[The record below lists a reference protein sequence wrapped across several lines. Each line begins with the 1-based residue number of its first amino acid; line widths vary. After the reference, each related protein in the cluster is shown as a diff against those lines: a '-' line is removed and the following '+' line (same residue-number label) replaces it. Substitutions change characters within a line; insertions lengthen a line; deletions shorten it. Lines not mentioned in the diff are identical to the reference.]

1 MNKIPPKIYTIGGS
15 DANRLMRGEYTQLY
29 KEIKGFTKPT
39 DSRKVLDEQINIATK
54 DVNLDFLQYDL
65 EQVVHRDIS
74 VDASSK
80 YPFLRSSLDG
90 ITHDT
95 QTPCEAR
102 HTHEGD
108 RMDIMAEQ
116 YYPQLQH
123 YMIHTKR
130 DFIYLSV
137 IFGNRRFEY
146 TTIDADYTYQK
157 KLLAVEDWFYQHLV
171 ENKEPTQ
178 MGIDIPEAPAKEN
191 IKLNGMVVM
200 DMTRNTKWLDYA
212 KQLKVN
218 APYVEHFESC
228 KKALKEL
235 VSDNCREARGEGV
248 VITRN
253 KRNLLTL
260 KQEVDK
266 NKYINIRIRK
276 K

>member
-1 MNKIPPKIYTIGGS
+1 MKDNYTIGGS
-15 DANRLMRGEYTQLY
+15 DANRLMKGEWSQLY
-29 KEIKGFTKPT
+29 KEIKGKAEPA
-39 DSRKVLDEQINIATK
+39 DLSKVLQVQIGIATEQ
-54 DVNLDFLQYDL
+54 VNLDFLQYEL
-65 EQVVHRDIS
+65 EQAVHRDIA
-74 VDASSK
+74 VDPSSE

-95 QTPCEAR
+95 QTPCEAK
-102 HTHEGD
+102 HTYEGN
-108 RMDIMAEQ
+108 RMDIIAEQ

-178 MGIDIPEAPAKEN
+178 MGIDIPEAPTKEN

-200 DMTRNTKWLDYA
+200 DMTNNTKWLDYA

-218 APYVEHFESC
+218 TPYVEHFESC

-248 VITRN
+248 VIKRN
-253 KRNLLTL
+253 KRNILTL
-260 KQEVDK
+260 KQEE
-266 NKYINIRIRK
+266 NKDGK
-276 K
+276 